1 MSGGGSGPLY
11 VEGRVG
17 LGGFASLYAEAF
29 GRLRSS
35 AHLRASYLFWI
46 ALGLVF
52 TEAFSVSVAHLQST
66 DTERWAA
73 AAALGWWLFP
83 SLVLAGGVALLRT
96 PAGDRIDHIG
106 VPNGLTALRA
116 YSCLPLLLTAT
127 LSTPGRSGFVIWSTT
142 GGLIGL
148 LDFADGFIAR
158 RVGPLT
164 ELGRALDPA
173 MDSLFF
179 GTAAIGST
187 LLGIIPRWLMALL
200 LFRYL
205 APLLATPIVFLAR
218 RRPEL
223 VYTVWGRRNT
233 ALTGVVFFVLMLVRA
248 FYGPVDAVAIALGV
262 PLLATTTVL
271 HFVALA
277 ERTYHAPV
285 VRERRRPG

>member
-1 MSGGGSGPLY
+1 MTSPASAASSSRRCSAWTASSRRSPASRSSSSGQSMSGGGSGPVY
-11 VEGRVG
+11 VEGRIG
-17 LGGFASLYAEAF
+17 LRGLAGLYAEAF
-29 GRLRSS
+29 GRLRRS

-46 ALGLVF
+46 ALGL
-52 TEAFSVSVAHLQST
+52 AF
-66 DTERWAA
+66 
-73 AAALGWWLFP
+73 
-83 SLVLAGGVALLRT
+83 
-96 PAGDRIDHIG
+96 
-106 VPNGLTALRA
+106 
-116 YSCLPLLLTAT
+116 
-127 LSTPGRSGFVIWSTT
+127 
-142 GGLIGL
+142 
-148 LDFADGFIAR
+148 
-158 RVGPLT
+158 T

-233 ALTGVVFFVLMLVRA
+233 ALTGVAFFVLMLVRA

-277 ERTYHAPV
+277 ERTYHAPL